1 MFGFAALAF
10 LQPYALLIKIGLA
23 LVLLAV
29 AAYAWH
35 LFTDHYRDQGRAE
48 VREKYTALLSACDA
62 SKMTPDNC
70 ALDWAQLK
78 VNNATLEGNLNS
90 CRSTLVNQSNGI
102 KLSAEVGEQ
111 VRKATQQIIADA
123 RVREKNNEATQ
134 FVRELRTALTAPAAP
149 TKEKECENL
158 ARAVDAASDRWLRY
172 YSDPDA
178 ARKGGSVQSAPAPGG
193 GALRISR

>member
-1 MFGFAALAF
+1 MFGFALPLV
-10 LQPYALLIKIGLA
+10 LQPYALLIKIGLT

-35 LFTDHYRDQGRAE
+35 LFTDHYRDEGRAE
-48 VREKYTALLSACDA
+48 VRKKYTALLSACDA

-70 ALDWAQLK
+70 AFDWAQLK

-90 CRSTLVNQSNGI
+90 CRNTLVSQSNGI
-102 KLSAEVGEQ
+102 KASAEVGEQ
-111 VRKATQQIIADA
+111 IRKATQQIIADA
-123 RVREKNNEATQ
+123 RMREKNNASNQ
-134 FVRELRTALTAPAAP
+134 FVQQLHAALTAPPAP

-158 ARAVDAASDRWLRY
+158 ARSIDAASDRWLRY
-172 YSDPDA
+172 YGDTDA
-178 ARKGGSVQSAPAPGG
+178 ARKGGGVQSAPAPGG